1 MKKSTNTGSALKTWL
16 KNAFTK
22 NLALK
27 IVSLIFA
34 MLLWG
39 YVLMSENPQRTKT
52 LTNVPISVEGG
63 ADLIARKLVL
73 SGDKDYG
80 SVTVRVS
87 TQLTSYS
94 DLTADDITASINLSN
109 ITATGEHEVII
120 TARSAIGTTVSVS
133 PDHIKVNVDNLVSR
147 SIPVE
152 IDLEGELDE
161 GYWAGDVIY
170 SRNMI
175 DIEGPLEYVSRI
187 DSAKGVLN
195 IDSATS
201 SINKSVLLTLY
212 DNEGN
217 ELDADLFYSKLPSV
231 TARMEV
237 LPMKTVPIDV
247 ESAIQGKDNIPKNYE
262 LVGYGVNGTGKVR
275 IVGEQ
280 DVLDVIDS
288 IGIDFID
295 VSGVTESIVQD
306 AALVIPEGVRLLD
319 DDTVSLYINIRE
331 KTDEA
336 MFNSVP
342 INVEHLGRKLNAQ
355 LNVEAVDVYLHG
367 RVSLLNQIDR
377 SDIELYI
384 DLSGL
389 EAGVHQVPV
398 EIRLPKEEMKNEL
411 TCVMSI
417 DTVSVTI
424 H

>member
-195 IDSATS
+195 IDSATNN
-201 SINKSVLLTLY
+201 INKSVLLTLY

-262 LVGYGVNGTGKVR
+262 LVGYGINGTGKVR

-280 DVLDVIDS
+280 DVLDAIDS

-306 AALVIPEGVRLLD
+306 AALD

-355 LNVEAVDVYLHG
+355 LNVEAVDIYLHG

>member
-1 MKKSTNTGSALKTWL
+1 MKKNTKIGSALKTWL

-22 NLALK
+22 NIALK

-39 YVLMSENPQRTKT
+39 YVLMSENPLRTKT
-52 LTNVPISVEGG
+52 LTNVPISVEGE
-63 ADLIARKLVL
+63 ADLIARRLVL

-87 TQLTSYS
+87 TQLTSYAN
-94 DLTADDITASINLSN
+94 LTADDITASINLSN
-109 ITATGEHEVII
+109 ITSTGEHEVTII
-120 TARSAIGTTVSVS
+120 ARSATGTTVSVS

-147 SIPVE
+147 AIPVE
-152 IDLEGELDE
+152 IELKGELNE
-161 GYWAGDVIY
+161 GYWAGEPIC
-170 SRNMI
+170 SRNTI

-187 DSAKGVLN
+187 DSAKGVLD
-195 IDSATS
+195 IESVTS

-212 DNEGN
+212 DKEGN

-231 TARMEV
+231 TVRMEI

-247 ESAIQGKDNIPKNYE
+247 ESAIKGRDDIPKNYE
-262 LVGYGVNGTGKVR
+262 LVGYGVNGTGNVR

-280 DVLDVIDS
+280 DVLDAISS

-295 VSGVTESIVQD
+295 VSGVTDSIVQD
-306 AALVIPEGVRLLD
+306 ASLVIPEGVRLLD

-331 KTDEA
+331 KTGEA

-342 INVEHLGRKLNAQ
+342 INIEHLGRKLNAQ
-355 LNVEAVDVYLHG
+355 LSAETADVYLSG
-367 RVSLLNQIDR
+367 RVSLINHIDR
-377 SDIELYI
+377 SDVELYV

-398 EIRLPKEEMKNEL
+398 EIRLPKEEMENEL

-417 DTVSVTI
+417 ETVSVTI

>member
-1 MKKSTNTGSALKTWL
+1 M
-16 KNAFTK
+16 
-22 NLALK
+22 
-27 IVSLIFA
+27 
-34 MLLWG
+34 
-39 YVLMSENPQRTKT
+39 
-52 LTNVPISVEGG
+52 
-63 ADLIARKLVL
+63 
-73 SGDKDYG
+73 
-80 SVTVRVS
+80 
-87 TQLTSYS
+87 
-94 DLTADDITASINLSN
+94 NLSN

-201 SINKSVLLTLY
+201 NINKSVLLTLY

-247 ESAIQGKDNIPKNYE
+247 ESAIQGKDNIPKNNE

-280 DVLDVIDS
+280 DVLDAIDS

-377 SDIELYI
+377 S
-384 DLSGL
+384 GL

>member
-161 GYWAGDVIY
+161 GYWAVDVIY

-201 SINKSVLLTLY
+201 NINKSVLLTLY

-262 LVGYGVNGTGKVR
+262 LVGYGV
-275 IVGEQ
+275 
-280 DVLDVIDS
+280 
-288 IGIDFID
+288 
-295 VSGVTESIVQD
+295 TEP
-306 AALVIPEGVRLLD
+306 ARCA
-319 DDTVSLYINIRE
+319 
-331 KTDEA
+331 
-336 MFNSVP
+336 
-342 INVEHLGRKLNAQ
+342 
-355 LNVEAVDVYLHG
+355 
-367 RVSLLNQIDR
+367 
-377 SDIELYI
+377 
-384 DLSGL
+384 
-389 EAGVHQVPV
+389 
-398 EIRLPKEEMKNEL
+398 
-411 TCVMSI
+411 
-417 DTVSVTI
+417 
-424 H
+424 

>member
-237 LPMKTVPIDV
+237 LPIDV

-280 DVLDVIDS
+280 DVLDAIDS

>member
-1 MKKSTNTGSALKTWL
+1 MKKSTNTGSALKTCL

-262 LVGYGVNGTGKVR
+262 LVGYGVNGTGNVR

-280 DVLDVIDS
+280 DVLDAINS

-306 AALVIPEGVRLLD
+306 AVLVIPEGVRLLD

-342 INVEHLGRKLNAQ
+342 ISIEHLGRK